1 MKFGHHG
8 ANHPILCRHTGKVF
22 ISSQNHGFVV
32 AEDGLPEYLEIT
44 HVSLFDGTIA
54 GLKHKHAPAFSF
66 QGHPEA
72 NPGPRE
78 FHRLFQD
85 FMHNVLSHVVTVVS

>member
-8 ANHPILCRHTGKVF
+8 ANHPIQCHQSGSIF

-32 AEDGLPEYLEIT
+32 DDINLPACLAVT
-44 HVSLFDGTIA
+44 HTSLFDGTIA
-54 GLKHKHAPAFSF
+54 GLKHLEVPAFSF

-72 NPGPRE
+72 APGPNE
-78 FHRLFQD
+78 FLPLFAQ
-85 FMHNVLSHVVTVVS
+85 FIYEVCHAKKH

>member
-8 ANHPILCRHTGKVF
+8 ANHPIKSLESGAVF

-32 AEDGLPEYLEIT
+32 DESLLPGCLSIT
-44 HVSLFDGTIA
+44 HISLFDQTIA
-54 GLKHKHAPAFSF
+54 GLKHQHAPAFSF

-72 NPGPRE
+72 HPGPKE
-78 FHRLFQD
+78 LSLLFKKFID
-85 FMHNVLSHVVTVVS
+85 EVHHA